1 MSDEKIK
8 RIRELEEMMD
18 VIIRAIPKE
27 KEANRLYAH
36 AAARTENSHLKGLLE
51 NLASEEIEH
60 EKKLMRMLKYL
71 KKELQALRED

>member
-1 MSDEKIK
+1 MTEEKQK
-8 RIRELEEMMD
+8 RIKELEAMMD

-36 AAARTENSHLKGLLE
+36 AAQKTENGHLKGLLE
-51 NLASEEIEH
+51 HLAGEEIEH

-71 KKELQALRED
+71 KKELKALRED